1 MEATMLTSRR
11 RSLSW
16 IVVAI
21 LVLVHVAT
29 ADLDRPRARPPR
41 PLKVLRVTPSG
52 LDIPPG
58 RQIVFQ
64 FDRAVVPVGR
74 MERDAHEI
82 PIEINPDP
90 GCEWRWLDTS
100 SLACQLGESNAL
112 LPSTRYRLVIRPGI
126 TTEDGATLAEPVEH
140 EFVTQRPRVSNA
152 WFQTWKSPGTPELF
166 VTFNQEIVPES
177 AERHLRFR
185 VEGGNIVAAKLA
197 DAEAG
202 PTAWLLTPAEELP
215 HDARVSLDAT
225 PGILSPVGNE
235 AGTESRVVVDFHTI
249 PEPRFIGIECND
261 NQGHR
266 VSLTIGEWGTE
277 GKGCDPLGGVW
288 LLFSSPIIK
297 EELRKGLRVE
307 PDLAGGREDYDPWDA
322 ISSYSR
328 LRGTPPRNRRYQ
340 SQLPGALR
348 AFHDY
353 HLTAS
358 AGEMRDEFGRPLAE
372 DIDFRFRTLH
382 RRPRLV
388 LGHQASVLESGVETH
403 LPVVLTNLRKLNV
416 SLNALTG
423 TTVDTTTSLE
433 IEVPE
438 VEDVA
443 FRFPLRVREW
453 LDGES
458 GAVTGSVRSE
468 PSTGRYPSWFFS
480 QVTPYHVHVKLGH
493 YNTMVWV
500 TDLATGEPVE
510 GAEVEV
516 ISRIYATL
524 GGTGGPLD
532 ETITDERGLATLS
545 GTDTL
550 DPGLKLVQYWRDRE
564 DPHLFVRVRKG
575 DAQALVPLAQDFM
588 VRSTVMNARYKKHG
602 HLRAWGATAQGV
614 YRAGDTVQY
623 KVYVR
628 NEGNERLTEA
638 PAGTYHLTVTDPM
651 DKIVHE
657 RDDVVLNDF
666 GAFDGELKVPTTG
679 AVGWYRFELRADF
692 AGDRRWETLRVL
704 VTDFTPAPFRV
715 TTDLDGELFKDG
727 DEVVASTSATLHAG
741 GPYVEAQTRVTAILR
756 PETFRPAAP
765 QAKGFWFDTAYA
777 QTETIHGSQAVLDD
791 EGRLETGFAIHSEKI
806 QYGVL
811 TVESAVRDDR
821 GKFVAGRVIAR
832 YAARDRFVGIRQDDW
847 VLRAGE
853 PAGVDG
859 IVTDENGNV
868 VIGVPIRFAIEQ
880 RETKASR
887 VKGAGNAYLTHY
899 IHEWKE
905 IASCDEDS
913 AEESVTC
920 AFTPASAGRYR
931 MTVSIEDTQGR
942 ASKSE
947 TERWA
952 AGKGVVLW
960 EQPAGH
966 NLEIFPESETLRVG
980 DTARYLVKNPFPG
993 ARALVTIER
1002 LGVMKSWIETLSDST
1017 AILEFPV
1024 EPDYVPGFYLSVVVM
1039 SPRVER
1045 PPGEGD
1051 VDLGKPSFRMG
1062 YVQSPVRDPYK
1073 EIQITVEPDAEVYKP
1088 RQTVSVEI
1096 QAATKQGD
1104 VPEMEFAVAVLD
1116 EAVLDLLA
1124 GGSAKFDPYAGFYDL
1139 GALDL
1144 WNYNLLTRLIG
1155 IQKFE
1160 KKGANPGGGGG
1171 LDPEMRS
1178 QFKFVSYWNPSIR
1191 ADAEGRASI
1200 EFEVPDNLTGWRV
1213 LVMAVTAEDRMG
1225 LGQETFRVNL
1235 PTEIRPA
1242 LPNQVI
1248 QGDRFEARFT
1258 VMNRT
1263 DSPRTLE
1270 VTGSAQGSVSG
1281 TAELR
1286 TTLEAEPYK
1295 RYPVSLP
1302 VSTAGPGEVRLEV
1315 RAGDSID
1322 ADGVAVAVPVNRR
1335 TALVTAATYGTTTE
1349 NRTEERV
1356 RFPDGIREDVGG
1368 LSVVAGAT
1376 VIGNIEGAFEYL
1388 RDYPYFCWEQILTK
1402 GAMAAHYIELRPY
1415 LPETLLWPESAT
1427 LPRETLEQ
1435 AADFQAPN
1443 GGMAYYLPTDTYSSP
1458 YLSAYTA
1465 LAFQWMREAGHEIP
1479 SGVESR
1485 LHDYLLT
1492 MLRRDVFPSFYSKGM
1507 GSSVRAVA
1515 LAALARSGKID
1526 EHDLNRYRRH
1536 VPSMDLFGKA
1546 HYLQAAQRVN
1556 GTAELR
1562 REVLDAILA
1571 HANETAGKIVFSE
1584 TLDNGYA
1591 RILHSEMRTACVI
1604 LDSLVAEGETALDDA
1619 GVAKLPFKVVRAI
1632 TQTRG
1637 QRHHWENTQENMF
1650 CSNALIEYSRAYEN
1664 VAPAFTVKVSVG
1676 SKSIGKA
1683 RFDDVKDPN
1692 VVLERPIRA
1701 GDAGRDADVRIRR
1714 SGDGRLYY
1722 AVRLSYSPSEIEARR
1737 INSGIEIRREYSVE
1751 REGGWVGLDD
1761 PATLAPG
1768 ELVRVDL
1775 YVSLPAARNFVVV
1788 DDPIPGGLEPVNRD
1802 LATASTVDADKA
1814 RMEFPPD
1821 AHFFEYDDWYWY
1833 GVTRWS
1839 FYHQELRHDSARFY
1853 SDYLPAGRYLLS
1865 YVAQVIAPGEFTMLP
1880 VHAEEMYDPDV
1891 FGRGLPGT
1899 LVVEEGSE

>member
-1 MEATMLTSRR
+1 MEVSMLSYHRR
-11 RSLSW
+11 PLSW
-16 IVVAI
+16 IVAAT
-21 LVLVHVAT
+21 LVLAHAAAAD
-29 ADLDRPRARPPR
+29 ADLLLARSK
-41 PLKVLRVTPSG
+41 PLGILRITPSG
-52 LDIPPG
+52 LDIPPT

-74 MERDAHEI
+74 MERDADEI
-82 PIEINPDP
+82 PIEISPDP
-90 GCEWRWLDTS
+90 GCEWRWLDTA
-100 SLACQLGESNAL
+100 SLACQLGEDNAL
-112 LPSTRYRLVIRPGI
+112 LPSTRYRVVIRPGI

-140 EFVTQRPRVSNA
+140 EFVTQRPRVANA
-152 WFQTWKSPGTPELF
+152 WFRTWKSPGTPELF
-166 VTFNQEIVPES
+166 VVFNQEIVPES
-177 AERHLRFR
+177 AEGHLRFR
-185 VEGGNIVAAKLA
+185 AENGDILAAKLA

-202 PTAWLLTPAEELP
+202 ATAWLVTPAKELP
-215 HDARVSLDAT
+215 HDALVSLEST
-225 PGILSPVGNE
+225 PGLLSPVGNE
-235 AGTESRVVVDFHTI
+235 AGIESRVILQFHTI
-249 PEPRFIGIECND
+249 PAPRLIGIECSD
-261 NQGHR
+261 NRGKKL
-266 VSLTIGEWGTE
+266 SLTIGEDGIE
-277 GKGCDPLGGVW
+277 DKRCDPLGTVW
-288 LLFSSPIIK
+288 LLFSSPVIK
-297 EELRKGLRVE
+297 EELQKGLRVD
-307 PDLAGGREDYDPWDA
+307 PDLAGGREDYEPWDA
-322 ISSYSR
+322 VRSR
-328 LRGTPPRNRRYQ
+328 SQLSGRPPRNRRYY
-340 SQLPGALR
+340 SELPRVLR
-348 AFHDY
+348 AYHDY

-358 AGEMRDEFGRPLAE
+358 AEEIRDEFGRPLAE
-372 DIDFRFRTLH
+372 DIDFRFRTDH

-388 LGHQASVLESGVETH
+388 LGHNASVLETGVETH
-403 LPVVLTNLRKLNV
+403 LPVVLTNLRQLNV
-416 SLNALTG
+416 SLNVLTG
-423 TTVDTTTSLE
+423 ETVDERTSFD
-433 IEVPE
+433 IEVPQ

-443 FRFPLRVREW
+443 FRFPLEVREW
-453 LDGES
+453 LDGQS
-458 GAVTGSVRSE
+458 GAVVGSLRSQ
-468 PSTGRYPSWFFS
+468 PSTGRHPPWFFS

-510 GAEVEV
+510 GAGVEV
-516 ISRIYATL
+516 IERIYETL
-524 GGTGGPLD
+524 GGTDAPLD
-532 ETITDERGLATLS
+532 EAVTDERGTAVLG
-545 GTDTL
+545 GTEKL
-550 DPGLKLVQYWRDRE
+550 DPGLKLIEYWRNRDT
-564 DPHLFVRVRKG
+564 PHLFVRVRRG
-575 DAQALVPLAQDFM
+575 DAQALVPISQDFI
-588 VRSTVMNARYKKHG
+588 VHPTVPNTRLRKHG

-628 NEGNERLTEA
+628 NEGNERLTAA
-638 PAGTYHLTVTDPM
+638 PAGNYHLSVTDPM
-651 DKIVHE
+651 GKVVHE
-657 RDDVVLNDF
+657 RDGIVLNDF
-666 GAFDGELKVPTTG
+666 GAFDGEFKVPETG
-679 AVGWYRFELRADF
+679 AVGWYRFVLRPDF
-692 AGDRRWETLRVL
+692 AGNQTWEALRVL

-715 TTDLDGELFKDG
+715 ATDLDGELFEDG
-727 DEVVASTSATLHAG
+727 DDVVASTSATLHAG

-756 PETFRPAAP
+756 PETFRSTAP

-791 EGRLETGFAIHSEKI
+791 EGKLDTEFAVRSEKI
-806 QYGVL
+806 QYGSL

-821 GKFVAGRVIAR
+821 GKYIAGRTTAR
-832 YAARDRFVGIRQDDW
+832 FTARDRFVGIRQDDW
-847 VLRAGE
+847 VLEAGE
-853 PAGVDG
+853 SASVDG
-859 IVTDENGNV
+859 IVTDENGKV
-868 VIGVPIRFAIEQ
+868 VAGVPMRFSIEH

-899 IHEWKE
+899 IHEWNE
-905 IASCDEDS
+905 VASCDEES
-913 AEESVTC
+913 AEEAVTC
-920 AFTPASAGRYR
+920 TFTPASAGRYR
-931 MTVSIEDTQGR
+931 MTVSIEDTRGR
-942 ASKSE
+942 ATQSE
-947 TERWA
+947 VERWA

-980 DTARYLVKNPFPG
+980 DTARYLIKNPFPG

-1024 EPDYVPGFYLSVVVM
+1024 EPDFVPGFYLSVVVM

-1062 YVQSPVRDPYK
+1062 YVQSTVRDPYK
-1073 EIQITVEPDAEVYKP
+1073 EIRVTVEPEAEVYKP
-1088 RQTVSVEI
+1088 RQTVSVDI
-1096 QAATKQGD
+1096 RAAAKQGD
-1104 VPEMEFAVAVLD
+1104 VPEIEFAVAALD

-1139 GALDL
+1139 GGLDL

-1171 LDPEMRS
+1171 LDPEVRS

-1213 LVMAVTAEDRMG
+1213 LVMAVTPEDRMG

-1248 QGDRFEARFT
+1248 QGDRFDARFT

-1270 VTGSAQGSVSG
+1270 VTGSAEGSVRG

-1302 VSTAGPGEVRLEV
+1302 VTTAEPGEVRFQV
-1315 RAGDSID
+1315 RAGDGID
-1322 ADGVAVAVPVNRR
+1322 ADGLAVAVPVNRR

-1349 NRTEERV
+1349 KRADERV

-1368 LSVVAGAT
+1368 LSVVAGPT
-1376 VIGNIEGAFEYL
+1376 VIGNIEGAFRYM
-1388 RDYPYFCWEQILTK
+1388 RDYPYLCWEQILSK
-1402 GAMAAHYIELRPY
+1402 GVMAAHYIELRSY
-1415 LPETLLWPESAT
+1415 LPEDLEWPESAM
-1427 LPRETLEQ
+1427 LPRATLER
-1435 AADFQAPN
+1435 AADFQAPA
-1443 GGMAYYLPTDTYSSP
+1443 GGMAYFVPTDMYVSP

-1465 LAFQWMREAGHEIP
+1465 LAFAWLRDAGYEIP

-1485 LHDYLLT
+1485 LHDYLLA
-1492 MLRRDVFPSFYSKGM
+1492 MLRKDVFPSFYSKGM
-1507 GSSVRAVA
+1507 SSSVRAVA
-1515 LAALARSGKID
+1515 LAALARSGKVD
-1526 EHDLNRYRRH
+1526 ERDLSRYRRH
-1536 VPSMDLFGKA
+1536 VQSMDLFGKA
-1546 HYLQAAQRVN
+1546 HYLQALQRVD
-1556 GTAELR
+1556 GTDELR
-1562 REVLDAILA
+1562 GEVMDAILA

-1591 RILHSEMRTACVI
+1591 RILHSEMRTGCVI
-1604 LDSLVAEGETALDDA
+1604 LDSLVAEGETALTEA
-1619 GVAKLPFKVVRAI
+1619 GAAKLPFKVVRAV

-1637 QRHHWENTQENMF
+1637 QRHHWENTQENLF
-1650 CSNALIEYSRAYEN
+1650 CTNALIEYSRAYEEA
-1664 VAPAFTVKVSVG
+1664 APKFTVKVDVG

-1683 RFDDVKDPN
+1683 RFDDVKDPD
-1692 VVLERPIRA
+1692 VVFERPIRE
-1701 GDAGRDADVRIRR
+1701 GDAGRDVDVRIRR
-1714 SGDGRLYY
+1714 SGEGRLYY

-1751 REGGWVGLDD
+1751 RDGGWVRLDD

-1821 AHFFEYDDWYWY
+1821 AHFFEYDDWYGY

-1865 YVAQVIAPGEFTMLP
+1865 YVAQVIAPGRFAMLP
-1880 VHAEEMYDPDV
+1880 VKAEEMYDPDV

-1899 LVVEEGSE
+1899 LVVEQGTE